1 MAQCPTCQGTEEI
14 ECTYCDSYE
23 STTSTISNLGSQ
35 AWINGSAVFVRGM
48 FQNKED
54 VGAYGIPTAEVETLS
69 QTYKNES
76 TRTYF
81 PPNETTTLT
90 LAIEGITLND
100 IRYLSNQ
107 RFIIARILLSGVQT
121 STCPYCD
128 GTGSVTCPDCG
139 DDLID
144 GGGGEEENGATPF
157 YGGGREQNKVVP
169 VSSPFDW
176 TLVGVGAVAA
186 VAVAAVV
193 VVMRTKVVK
202 KDLRGLAPLD
212 FNNWVVQRL
221 SGKVSSSRDA
231 RVGIDAFMA
240 DGRPVQIRQSD
251 NVGRDVIENF
261 ASVMGRVRAKNGII
275 VAFSFADDAIRGI
288 VRARINYGVEIRKV
302 TVEELRE
309 NRNIT

>member
-14 ECTYCDSYE
+14 ECPYCDSYQ
-23 STTSTISNLGSQ
+23 STPSTITNLGSQ
-35 AWINGSAVFVRGM
+35 AWIKGQAVFVRGQ

-54 VGAYGIPTAEVETLS
+54 TGSYAIPTAEVEAQS
-69 QTYKNES
+69 QTYKNTT

-90 LAIEGITLND
+90 ISIEGVTLND

-107 RFIIARILLSGVQT
+107 RYILGRILLSEVET

-128 GTGSVTCPDCG
+128 GTRSITCPDC
-139 DDLID
+139 DDAPID
-144 GGGGEEENGATPF
+144 GGGSEPENGATPY
-157 YGGGREQNKVVP
+157 YGGGGGQKKVVP
-169 VSSPFDW
+169 VSSPVDW
-176 TLVGVGAVAA
+176 TLIGVGAVAA

-193 VVMRTKVVK
+193 FVMRTKVIK

-212 FNNWVVQRL
+212 FKDWVVQRL
-221 SGKVSSSRDA
+221 SGKASSLKDS

-240 DGRPVQIRQSD
+240 DGRPVLIRQSD
-251 NVGRDVIENF
+251 NIGRDVIENF
-261 ASVMGRVRAKNGII
+261 ASVMGRVKAKNGVI

-302 TVEELRE
+302 TVNELRE
-309 NRNIT
+309 KRNIT